1 MQLRFPL
8 PCTSLDSSDNQ
19 DELND
24 ADSFTSSSDDFD
36 SDNELDGDGNDDD
49 ESSKF
54 GGGIYGSD
62 HDLKEDNEWTVTAGT
77 EVMQTY
83 LVPAVD
89 EQDITLTPN
98 KGNDVGP
105 VKHRSEDLTRHDLIG
120 TESASKKNRAISVH
134 SVGRAAKSTSKSV
147 IKHSKSITMG
157 TVKGTVSAGRAA
169 SRAIPV
175 SSVHIYKP
183 RRHEPSGGKLRRISN
198 KDHRES
204 LKAIKS
210 IEDKGAT
217 DGLPGQLLPPD
228 QSCRKV
234 SRLLS
239 DAAKALSSQ
248 WAISQ
253 LADSNSTLDLAFLR
267 GSSAELGVK
276 PLKQVNPLS
285 DICCLI
291 ARCIYEGRWR
301 EELCVL
307 YTKDRYLTFYA
318 PLGKYPSL
326 AISFEEITAA
336 RICDEINEFYPLP
349 GLHTLA
355 IDTAWKCHYISFLE
369 ISGRDNFLKCLN
381 DALFFTAKP
390 GRKMASEF
398 DSYRMSLENSLT
410 GTIGKW
416 RTVSI
421 SNKSKHKKQRRV
433 LNNRRMAFD
442 IAPIGDTI
450 ELIASYVENLLTI
463 ALSFSSDTLNASETQ
478 FIEFLDEASRLP
490 TLPLHE
496 IDLSSKEALC
506 IFINLYHCLLQHSL
520 LVAIDG
526 LPNKVSDEM

>member
-1 MQLRFPL
+1 M
-8 PCTSLDSSDNQ
+8 TSFDSSDNQ
-19 DELND
+19 DDLNE

-36 SDNELDGDGNDDD
+36 SDDELEGHGNDDD

-62 HDLKEDNEWTVTAGT
+62 HDLKEDDEWTVAATT

-89 EQDITLTPN
+89 EREITLTPN
-98 KGNDVGP
+98 KGHDVGTI
-105 VKHRSEDLTRHDLIG
+105 KHRSEDLTRHDLIG
-120 TESASKKNRAISVH
+120 TESTIKK
-134 SVGRAAKSTSKSV
+134 VGRAAKSTSKSV

-169 SRAIPV
+169 SRAMPV

-210 IEDKGAT
+210 IEDRGTFAT

-239 DAAKALSSQ
+239 DAAKAPCSQ
-248 WAISQ
+248 WVISQ
-253 LADSNSTLDLAFLR
+253 LADSNSTQDLAFLS
-267 GSSAELGVK
+267 GSSVELGVK

-326 AISFEEITAA
+326 AISFDEITAA
-336 RICDEINEFYPLP
+336 RVCDEINEFYPLP

-369 ISGRDNFLKCLN
+369 IAGRNNFLKCLN
-381 DALFFTAKP
+381 DALFFTAIVETKP
-390 GRKMASEF
+390 GRKVASEF

-410 GTIGKW
+410 GTVGKW

-421 SNKSKHKKQRRV
+421 SKKSKHKKQRRV

-442 IAPIGDTI
+442 VVAIGDTL
-450 ELIASYVENLLTI
+450 ELIASYVENLLTM
-463 ALSFSSDTLNASETQ
+463 ALSFSSDTLNSSETR

-496 IDLSSKEALC
+496 IDLSSKEAFC

-520 LVAIDG
+520 LVAVDG
-526 LPNKVSDEM
+526 LPNKVRDEM

>member
-1 MQLRFPL
+1 M
-8 PCTSLDSSDNQ
+8 N
-19 DELND
+19 E
-24 ADSFTSSSDDFD
+24 ADSFTSSSDEFD

-54 GGGIYGSD
+54 GGEIYGSD
-62 HDLKEDNEWTVTAGT
+62 HGLKEDDEWTVARAT

-83 LVPAVD
+83 PVPAVD
-89 EQDITLTPN
+89 EQDIALTPT
-98 KGNDVGP
+98 KGKEVSTI
-105 VKHRSEDLTRHDLIG
+105 KHCSDDLSHHDFFG
-120 TESASKKNRAISVH
+120 TESTSKKSRALSVH
-134 SVGRAAKSTSKSV
+134 SVGRAAKTTGKSV

-169 SRAIPV
+169 GRAIPV

-183 RRHEPSGGKLRRISN
+183 RKHEPSGGKLRRISN
-198 KDHRES
+198 KGHRES

-210 IEDKGAT
+210 IEDIGNFAT

-239 DAAKALSSQ
+239 DASKAPNSQ

-253 LADSNSTLDLAFLR
+253 LAESSSTQDLAFLR

-291 ARCIYEGRWR
+291 ARCIYEGRWC

-307 YTKDRYLTFYA
+307 YTNDRYITFYA

-326 AISFEEITAA
+326 AISFDEITAA
-336 RICDEINEFYPLP
+336 RVCDEINEFYPLP

-369 ISGRDNFLKCLN
+369 IAGRDNFLKCLN
-381 DALFFTAKP
+381 DAIFLTAIVETKP
-390 GRKMASEF
+390 GRKVASEF
-398 DSYRMSLENSLT
+398 DSHRMSLENSLT

-421 SNKSKHKKQRRV
+421 SKKSKHKKQRRV

-442 IAPIGDTI
+442 VVVIGDTL
-450 ELIASYVENLLTI
+450 ELIASYVENLLTM
-463 ALSFSSDTLNASETQ
+463 ALSFSSDTLNASETR

-520 LVAIDG
+520 LVAVDG
-526 LPNKVSDEM
+526 LPNKVRDEM